1 MITSFRKYSIVE
13 EIQLL
18 CSAIK
23 THGDYSS
30 VRNALLEMNRLSS
43 EFNCLLLKSDDEK
56 LNIFNSTHSFLT
68 IREQKFIDN
77 CFIGY
82 EKIENSP
89 VLLKRIT
96 R

>member
-1 MITSFRKYSIVE
+1 MTTSFKKYSIVE

-23 THGDYSS
+23 THGDFSS
-30 VRNALLEMNRLSS
+30 VNKAIIEMSNLSK
-43 EFNCLLLKSDDEK
+43 EFNFLLLKSDDEK
-56 LNIFNSTHSFLT
+56 LNILNSTHSFLT

-89 VLLKRIT
+89 VLLKRIIK
-96 R
+96 